1 MDHYNKN
8 EKMTNELRDTVEAH
22 SNDYQPEAIEEAK
35 EELRN
40 RGQSFNEESQSD
52 DPISYAEK
60 HYNTNLRFWDYLI
73 DLFVAGV
80 ILGIVFI
87 VVGMPEDELEQN
99 FLSIVVGFLYY
110 FLMEGLLGKTV
121 GKLILGLRVVD
132 INGNKP
138 TWGALALRTACR
150 FIPLE
155 GLSFIFESG
164 WRHHTLIGNL
174 HDKVSKTYVV
184 KDVR

>member
-22 SNDYQPEAIEEAK
+22 SKDYQPEAIEE
-35 EELRN
+35 ENN

-52 DPISYAEK
+52 DPISYAEE
-60 HYNTNLRFWDYLI
+60 HYNTNLRFWDYVI
-73 DLFVAGV
+73 DMFVAGF
-80 ILGIVFI
+80 ILGIVFYKA
-87 VVGMPEDELEQN
+87 GMPEDELVQN
-99 FLSIVVGFLYY
+99 FISIVVGFLYY

-132 INGNKP
+132 IDGNKP
-138 TWGALALRTACR
+138 TWGAIALRTACR
-150 FIPLE
+150 FIPFE

-164 WRHHTLIGNL
+164 WRHHTLRGNL
-174 HDKVSKTYVV
+174 HDKMSKTYVV